1 MARAVRARSDENVG
15 PRVRANEPPDEH
27 ASEGARTP
35 APSLSAPGP
44 RELRVRAVRG
54 VPSKSVLNKAWNS
67 ENSEE
72 LHLVLWLHLKLYR
85 LYNLHIN

>member
-54 VPSKSVLNKAWNS
+54 AFLASPDPATLLPPPKVCSSIAFSQMAQP
-67 ENSEE
+67 
-72 LHLVLWLHLKLYR
+72 
-85 LYNLHIN
+85 